1 MKRENISSGSTW
13 EPIIGYSRAVKIG
26 PHVAVSGTTGTG
38 ADGKLVGPQ
47 DPEAQ
52 TLQALRNLETALAR
66 AGARLQHVLRTRL
79 FVTQIDQWEK
89 IARAHGQFFGEIR
102 PATTLVE
109 VKRLIDPEMLVEIE
123 ADALIYED
131 QDTRTDTGR

>member
-13 EPIIGYSRAVKIG
+13 EPIIGYSRAVKVG
-26 PHVAVSGTTGTG
+26 SHVAVSGTTGTG
-38 ADGKLVGPQ
+38 ADGKLVGPG

-52 TLQALRNLETALAR
+52 TLQALKNLEAALER
-66 AGARLQHVLRTRL
+66 AGASLKHVVRTRM

-89 IARAHGQFFGEIR
+89 IARAHGQMFGEIR

-109 VKRLIDPEMLVEIE
+109 VKRLIDPDMLIEIE
-123 ADALIYED
+123 ADAII
-131 QDTRTDTGR
+131 TDD

>member
-13 EPIIGYSRAVKIG
+13 EPIIGYSRAVKVG
-26 PHVAVSGTTGTG
+26 PHVAVSGTTGTA
-38 ADGKLVGPQ
+38 ADGKLVGPG

-52 TLQALRNLETALAR
+52 TLQALSNLETALSR
-66 AGARLQHVLRTRL
+66 AGASLKHVVRTRM

-109 VKRLIDPEMLVEIE
+109 VKRLIDPDMLIEIE
-123 ADALIYED
+123 ADAIITEE
-131 QDTRTDTGR
+131 

>member
-13 EPIIGYSRAVKIG
+13 EPIIGYSRAVKVG

-38 ADGKLVGPQ
+38 ADGMLVGPG
-47 DPEAQ
+47 DAEAQ
-52 TLQALRNLETALAR
+52 TLQALRNLETALSR
-66 AGARLQHVLRTRL
+66 AGASLRHVIRTRM

-89 IARAHGQFFGEIR
+89 IARAHGQFFAEIR

-109 VKRLIDPEMLVEIE
+109 VKRLIDPDMLIEIE
-123 ADALIYED
+123 ADAIITAD
-131 QDTRTDTGR
+131 

>member
-13 EPIIGYSRAVKIG
+13 EPIIGYSRAVKVG
-26 PHVAVSGTTGTG
+26 SHVAVSGTTGTG
-38 ADGKLVGPQ
+38 ADGKLVGAG

-52 TLQALRNLETALAR
+52 TLQALKNLEAALNR
-66 AGARLQHVLRTRL
+66 AGASLKHVVRTRM

-89 IARAHGQFFGEIR
+89 IARAHGQMFGEIR

-109 VKRLIDPEMLVEIE
+109 VKRLIDPDMLIEIE
-123 ADALIYED
+123 ADAIISD
-131 QDTRTDTGR
+131 D

>member
-13 EPIIGYSRAVKIG
+13 EPIIGYSRAVKVG

-38 ADGKLVGPQ
+38 ADGKLVGPG

-52 TLQALRNLETALAR
+52 TLQALRNLETALSR
-66 AGARLQHVLRTRL
+66 AGASLKHVVRTRM

-109 VKRLIDPEMLVEIE
+109 VKRLIDPDMLIEIE
-123 ADALIYED
+123 ADALITEE
-131 QDTRTDTGR
+131 

>member
-13 EPIIGYSRAVKIG
+13 EPIIGYSRAVKVG
-26 PHVAVSGTTGTG
+26 AHVAVSGTTGTG
-38 ADGKLVGPQ
+38 ADGKLVGPG

-52 TLQALRNLETALAR
+52 TLQALKNLEAALGR
-66 AGARLQHVLRTRL
+66 AGASLKHVVRTRM

-89 IARAHGQFFGEIR
+89 IARAHGQMFGEIR

-109 VKRLIDPEMLVEIE
+109 VKRLIDPEILIEIE
-123 ADALIYED
+123 ADAIISD
-131 QDTRTDTGR
+131 D

>member
-13 EPIIGYSRAVKIG
+13 EPIIGYSRAVKVG
-26 PHVAVSGTTGTG
+26 AHVAVSGTTGTG
-38 ADGKLVGPQ
+38 ADGKLVGPG

-52 TLQALRNLETALAR
+52 TLQALKNLEAALDR
-66 AGARLQHVLRTRL
+66 AGASLKHVVRTRM

-89 IARAHGQFFGEIR
+89 IARAHGQMFGEIR

-109 VKRLIDPEMLVEIE
+109 VKRLIDPEMLIEIE
-123 ADALIYED
+123 ADAIISD
-131 QDTRTDTGR
+131 D

>member
-13 EPIIGYSRAVKIG
+13 EPIIGYSRAVKVG
-26 PHVAVSGTTGTG
+26 AHVAVSGTTGTG
-38 ADGKLVGPQ
+38 ADGKLVGPG

-52 TLQALRNLETALAR
+52 TLQALRNLEAALNR
-66 AGARLQHVLRTRL
+66 AGASLKHVVRTRM

-89 IARAHGQFFGEIR
+89 IARAHGQIFGEIR

-109 VKRLIDPEMLVEIE
+109 VKRLIDPDMLIEIE
-123 ADALIYED
+123 ADAIISND
-131 QDTRTDTGR
+131 

>member
-13 EPIIGYSRAVKIG
+13 EPIIGYSRAVKVG
-26 PHVAVSGTTGTG
+26 AHVAVSGTTGTG
-38 ADGKLVGPQ
+38 ADGKLVGAG

-52 TLQALRNLETALAR
+52 TLQALKNLEAALGR
-66 AGARLQHVLRTRL
+66 AGASLKHVVRTRM

-89 IARAHGQFFGEIR
+89 IARAHGQMFGEIR

-109 VKRLIDPEMLVEIE
+109 VKRLIDPEMLIEIE
-123 ADALIYED
+123 ADAIISD
-131 QDTRTDTGR
+131 D

>member
-13 EPIIGYSRAVKIG
+13 EPIIGYSRAVKVG

-38 ADGKLVGPQ
+38 ADGKLVGPG

-52 TLQALRNLETALAR
+52 TLQALKNLEAALNR
-66 AGARLQHVLRTRL
+66 AGASLKHVVRTRM

-89 IARAHGQFFGEIR
+89 IARAHGQMFGEIR

-109 VKRLIDPEMLVEIE
+109 VKRLIDPDMLIEIE
-123 ADALIYED
+123 ADAIISD
-131 QDTRTDTGR
+131 D

>member
-13 EPIIGYSRAVKIG
+13 EPIIGYSRAVKVG
-26 PHVAVSGTTGTG
+26 AHVAVSGTTGTG
-38 ADGKLVGPQ
+38 ADGKLVGPG

-52 TLQALRNLETALAR
+52 TLQALKNLEAALGR
-66 AGARLQHVLRTRL
+66 AGASLKHVVRTRM

-89 IARAHGQFFGEIR
+89 IARAHGQMFGEIR

-109 VKRLIDPEMLVEIE
+109 VKRLIDPEMLIEIE
-123 ADALIYED
+123 ADAIISD
-131 QDTRTDTGR
+131 D

>member
-13 EPIIGYSRAVKIG
+13 EPIIGYSRAVKVG
-26 PHVAVSGTTGTG
+26 QHVAVSGTTGTG
-38 ADGKLVGPQ
+38 ADGKLVGPG

-52 TLQALRNLETALAR
+52 TLQALKNLEAALNR
-66 AGARLQHVLRTRL
+66 AGASLKHVVRTRM

-89 IARAHGQFFGEIR
+89 IARAHGQMFGEIR

-109 VKRLIDPEMLVEIE
+109 VKRLIDPDMLIEIE
-123 ADALIYED
+123 ADAIISD
-131 QDTRTDTGR
+131 D

>member
-13 EPIIGYSRAVKIG
+13 EPIIGYSRAVKVG

-38 ADGKLVGPQ
+38 TDGKLVGPG

-52 TLQALRNLETALAR
+52 TLQALRNLEAALNR
-66 AGARLQHVLRTRL
+66 AGASLKHVVRTRM

-89 IARAHGQFFGEIR
+89 IARAHGQMFGEIR

-109 VKRLIDPEMLVEIE
+109 VKRLIDPDMLIEIE
-123 ADALIYED
+123 ADAIISD
-131 QDTRTDTGR
+131 D

>member
-13 EPIIGYSRAVKIG
+13 EPIIGYSRAVKVG
-26 PHVAVSGTTGTG
+26 PHVAISGTTGTG
-38 ADGKLVGPQ
+38 ADGKLVGPG

-52 TLQALRNLETALAR
+52 TLQALKNLEAALTR
-66 AGARLQHVLRTRL
+66 AGASLKHVIRTRM

-89 IARAHGQFFGEIR
+89 IARAHGQMFGEIR

-109 VKRLIDPEMLVEIE
+109 VKRLIDPDMLIEIE
-123 ADALIYED
+123 ADAIISD
-131 QDTRTDTGR
+131 D

>member
-1 MKRENISSGSTW
+1 MASTV
-13 EPIIGYSRAVKIG
+13 EPMRRKVG
-26 PHVAVSGTTGTG
+26 PHIAVSGTTGTG
-38 ADGKLVGPQ
+38 ADGRLVGP
-47 DPEAQ
+47 DDAEAQ
-52 TLQALRNLETALAR
+52 TLQALRNLETALSR
-66 AGARLQHVLRTRL
+66 AGAGLRHVVRTRL

-123 ADALIYED
+123 ADAILTED
-131 QDTRTDTGR
+131 

>member
-13 EPIIGYSRAVKIG
+13 EPIIGYSRAVKVG

-38 ADGKLVGPQ
+38 TDGKLVGPG

-52 TLQALRNLETALAR
+52 TLQALKNLEAALNR
-66 AGARLQHVLRTRL
+66 AGASLKHVVRTRM

-89 IARAHGQFFGEIR
+89 IARAHGQMFGEIR

-109 VKRLIDPEMLVEIE
+109 VKRLIDPDMLIEIE
-123 ADALIYED
+123 ADAIISD
-131 QDTRTDTGR
+131 D